1 MTLMDNCC
9 SESMEEEEAVKWSL
23 NKRVRMCMWFFCCCC
38 FFVFYSV
45 CSCGWEAL
53 IQIPKVLFINKIY
66 QWQFSLKKKRNQSF
80 NIFFISKSNSSDFL
94 FLLFLKV
101 IYNILSSKL
110 HQITRN
116 KRTKDRKKK
125 TTATAIPTQPSPQQ
139 QHWLVSPY

>member
-23 NKRVRMCMWFFCCCC
+23 NKRVHMCMWFFCCCC

-53 IQIPKVLFINKIY
+53 IQIHKVLFINKIY
-66 QWQFSLKKKRNQSF
+66 QWKFSLKKKRNQSF

-101 IYNILSSKL
+101 IYNILSSKW
-110 HQITRN
+110 HQITQD
-116 KRTKDRKKK
+116 KSTKDREKK
-125 TTATAIPTQPSPQQ
+125 TTATTT
-139 QHWLVSPY
+139 LVSQSILKVQEK